1 MRAAMIF
8 PGQGSQFVGMGKDLY
23 AEFPVAREV
32 YDMADEALG
41 FKMTELCFDGEKE
54 ILTETRNAQP
64 AILIHSVAVMEVL
77 REEIGLEPSVT
88 AGHSLGEYTALVAAG
103 VFDPMDA
110 LKVVR
115 RRGELMF
122 RAGQKHPGTMA
133 AILGMDRQQVSRICA
148 GVSTPGNVVVLANI
162 NCPGQ
167 IVISGHVDAVNSAME
182 EAAEQGARKVV
193 PLTVSGAF
201 HSPLVAEAEGEL
213 VEYINSFEI
222 NDASV
227 EVISNAGANPV
238 RTREEIV
245 DSLSRQLTNPV
256 LWEDSMRV
264 MLDKVDEEPVLE
276 LGPGRVLTGL
286 MKRIDRS
293 RPVTACGTAGEVKKL
308 VAETVRLT

>member
-1 MRAAMIF
+1 MKAALIF
-8 PGQGSQFVGMGKDLY
+8 PGQGSQFVGMGRDLY
-23 AEFPVAREV
+23 AEFPRAREV

-41 FKMTELCFDGEKE
+41 FKMTELCFEGEKE

-64 AILIHSVAVMEVL
+64 AILLHSVALMEVL
-77 REEIGLEPSVT
+77 REEIDLEPSVT

-103 VFDPMDA
+103 VLDPMDA

-133 AILGMDRQQVSRICA
+133 AVIGMDREQVGEICEE
-148 GVSTPGNVVVLANI
+148 VSTPDNVVVLANI

-182 EAAEQGARKVV
+182 KAGEQGARKVI

-213 VEYINSFEI
+213 VEYINSFDI
-222 NDASV
+222 SDASV
-227 EVISNAGANPV
+227 EVISNADARPV
-238 RTREEIV
+238 RTSGEIV
-245 DSLSRQLTNPV
+245 KSLSRQLTNPV
-256 LWEDSMRV
+256 LWEDSMQV
-264 MLDKVDEEPVLE
+264 MLDKMDDEPMLE
-276 LGPGRVLTGL
+276 LGPGRVLSGL
-286 MKRIDRS
+286 MRRIDRS
-293 RPVTACGTAGEVKKL
+293 QPVNACGTAEEVKKL
-308 VAETVRLT
+308 VAETVRLA

>member
-1 MRAAMIF
+1 MKAALIF
-8 PGQGSQFVGMGKDLY
+8 PGQGSQFVGMGRDLY
-23 AEFPVAREV
+23 AEFPRAREI
-32 YDMADEALG
+32 YDKADEALG
-41 FKMTELCFDGEKE
+41 FKMTELCFEGEKE

-64 AILIHSVAVMEVL
+64 AILLHSVAVMEVL
-77 REEIGLEPSVT
+77 REEIDLEPSVT

-103 VFDPMDA
+103 VLDPMDA

-133 AILGMDRQQVSRICA
+133 AVLGMDREQVGEICDE
-148 GVSTPGNVVVLANI
+148 VSTPDNVVVLANI

-182 EAAEQGARKVV
+182 AAGEQGARKVV

-213 VEYINSFEI
+213 VEYINSFDI
-222 NDASV
+222 KDASV
-227 EVISNAGANPV
+227 GVISNADAKPV
-238 RTREEIV
+238 QTNDEIV
-245 DSLSRQLTNPV
+245 KSLSRQLTNPV
-256 LWEDSMRV
+256 LWEDSMQV
-264 MLDKVDEEPVLE
+264 MLDKMDDEPMFE
-276 LGPGRVLTGL
+276 LGPGRVLSGL

-293 RPVTACGTAGEVKKL
+293 KPVTVCGTAEEVKKL
-308 VAETVRLT
+308 VAETVRLA

>member
-1 MRAAMIF
+1 MKAALIF
-8 PGQGSQFVGMGKDLY
+8 PGQGSQFVGMGRDLY
-23 AEFPVAREV
+23 AKFPRAREV

-41 FKMTELCFDGEKE
+41 FKMTELCFEGEKE

-64 AILIHSVAVMEVL
+64 AILLHSVAVMEVL
-77 REEIGLEPSVT
+77 REEIDLEPSVT

-103 VFDPMDA
+103 VLDPMDA

-133 AILGMDRQQVSRICA
+133 AVIGMDREQVGEICEE
-148 GVSTPGNVVVLANI
+148 VSTPDNVVVLANI

-182 EAAEQGARKVV
+182 EAGEQGARKVI

-213 VEYINSFEI
+213 VEYINSFDI
-222 NDASV
+222 DDASV
-227 EVISNAGANPV
+227 EVISNADARPV
-238 RTREEIV
+238 RTSGEIV
-245 DSLSRQLTNPV
+245 KSLSRQLTNPV

-264 MLDKVDEEPVLE
+264 MLDKMDDEPMLE
-276 LGPGRVLTGL
+276 LGPGRVLSGL
-286 MKRIDRS
+286 MRRIDRS
-293 RPVTACGTAGEVKKL
+293 QQVNACGTAEEVKKL
-308 VAETVRLT
+308 VAETVRLA